1 MGRFLNEKR
10 MSESTKGR
18 GALFVGGLAAIVAST
33 CCLGPLVLLM
43 LGISGAWIAN
53 LTALEPYR
61 PIFISVAVVA
71 LFFSYRHIF
80 RPAVACQPGEVCAFP
95 EVRATY
101 KVLFGLVVALLL
113 IAVSYPWIVPY
124 LY

>member
-1 MGRFLNEKR
+1 
-10 MSESTKGR
+10 MSDTTGR
-18 GALFVGGLAAIVAST
+18 GALFVGGLAAILAST
-33 CCLGPLVLLM
+33 CCLGPLVLLL

-61 PIFISVAVVA
+61 PIFISVAAVA
-71 LFFSYRHIF
+71 LFFSYRRIF
-80 RPAVACQPGEVCAFP
+80 RRAVACQPGEVCAVP

-101 KVLFGLVVALLL
+101 KVLFGLVVVLLL
-113 IAVSYPWIVPY
+113 VAVSYPWMVPY